1 MAQTS
6 RLKQRYQDEITPHM
20 MKERG
25 FSSPMRV
32 PRLEKIVLNIGL
44 GEAIQNPK
52 AVEAAV
58 SDLTLISGQQPVVTR
73 ARKSIAGFK
82 LRKDMAIGAKVT
94 LRGRRMYDFMDRL
107 INIALPRT
115 RDFHGVPRDSFDGR
129 GNYSLGIKEQI
140 IFPEINYDKID
151 KIRGFQV
158 VVITTAPT
166 DEEGRQL
173 LELMG
178 MPFAREN

>member
-1 MAQTS
+1 MAQTAG
-6 RLKQRYQDEITPHM
+6 LKQRYHDEIIPHI
-20 MKERG
+20 MKESG